1 MAKIYHV
8 YSRDSEDMTIVI
20 TSDGKFDVFFDTPNF
35 AIYKIASLFE
45 DVECDKTVSRTEF
58 MKMEPTFKHLVAR
71 MD

>member
-8 YSRDSEDMTIVI
+8 YSRDEEEMTILI
-20 TSDGKFDVFFDTPNF
+20 TSDGKFDVFYDTPGF
-35 AIYKIASLFE
+35 AVYKAASLFE

-58 MKMEPTFKHLVAR
+58 KKMEPTFKHIVSR